1 MRDFKRCEH
10 HTLMLLVF
18 MSTSASASSSSSSL
32 LLSSSLSSS
41 LCGQGRRR
49 RRCRRRCA
57 ARARASSAS
66 CEQDTPAFPLC
77 VIGAVLT
84 PFCVLLLT
92 RPIFIGPQQPPPGA
106 DQTTNKTTAV
116 YVSAPQH
123 PHCSLWATRLSG
135 WQIILRLMRTL
146 QSDRTQAAAPHSVWE
161 CASA

>member
-1 MRDFKRCEH
+1 MRCAC
-10 HTLMLLVF
+10 V
-18 MSTSASASSSSSSL
+18 TSKDVNITRSCFLSL
-32 LLSSSLSSS
+32 
-41 LCGQGRRR
+41 GRRPRRHRHRR

-106 DQTTNKTTAV
+106 DQTTKKTTAV